1 MTNPMTSLMAND
13 VLELESDQFRLHKS
27 KKSMYVCLKN
37 TKLELS
43 FSKSEPAYLVIKFE
57 DIAGSAIAKSKK
69 DSDTMVYLTVYAY
82 LFVNKKKSRK
92 RKQVELEYD
101 VHKTYN
107 ENMSVVNVWHK
118 RIDQL
123 IKQNITQKYLDQ
135 TQSILEQIN
144 KPFIVFVNPKSG
156 SGLAKSVYQER
167 ILSVWSESNVSHK
180 VVFTR
185 KKNIKYLF
193 SIYSSIKLIA

>member
-1 MTNPMTSLMAND
+1 MAHPTTSLATND

-27 KKSMYVCLKN
+27 NKPLYVCLKS
-37 TKLELS
+37 THLELLP
-43 FSKSEPAYLVIKFE
+43 SKNEPPYLAIKFE
-57 DIAGSAIAKSKK
+57 DIAGSVIAKGKK
-69 DSDTMVYLTVYAY
+69 ESDTMVFLTVYAY
-82 LFVNKKKSRK
+82 IFVNKKKSRK
-92 RKQVELEYD
+92 RKQVELEYN

-107 ENMSVVNVWHK
+107 ENMAVVDVWHK

-123 IKQNITQKYLDQ
+123 VKRNILHKYVDQ
-135 TQSILEQIN
+135 SECILEQIN

-156 SGLAKSVYQER
+156 SGLAKSIYQER

-185 KKNIKYLF
+185 K
-193 SIYSSIKLIA
+193 